1 MGPQVPVLYSEVAGS
16 PEQAWVQVCRLQL
29 VDYMHLNFKLLFHV
43 LASWALPVS
52 HKEKVFEVLQIAVH

>member
-52 HKEKVFEVLQIAVH
+52 HKEKD